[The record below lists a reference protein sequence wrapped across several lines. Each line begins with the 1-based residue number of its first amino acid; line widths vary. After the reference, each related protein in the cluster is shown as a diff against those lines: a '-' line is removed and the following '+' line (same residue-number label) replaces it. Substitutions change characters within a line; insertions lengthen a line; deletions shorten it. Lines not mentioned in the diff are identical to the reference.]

1 MSKKYYCQYFETDHD
16 GYYESN
22 YVTGTKIKSFST
34 QRQPIELRDF
44 ERNVSRR
51 RDFFVLCRPD
61 TVTECRRGCAPVR
74 FLSPMSGDFP
84 NKGRFMKQLPTP
96 VFLIRIWSMHDLNYI
111 GSRYQVLVTVAKV
124 SSDRSIKIYLRTNEG
139 HKIKIHKISYA
150 E

>member
-1 MSKKYYCQYFETDHD
+1 M
-16 GYYESN
+16 
-22 YVTGTKIKSFST
+22 
-34 QRQPIELRDF
+34 RDF

-124 SSDRSIKIYLRTNEG
+124 SSDRSIKIYLRTKVRMKGIKLRSIRSATPNNTMARKS
-139 HKIKIHKISYA
+139 KIPPGALVKSPSSSGRLF
-150 E
+150 

>member
-1 MSKKYYCQYFETDHD
+1 M
-16 GYYESN
+16 
-22 YVTGTKIKSFST
+22 
-34 QRQPIELRDF
+34 RDF

-124 SSDRSIKIYLRTNEG
+124 SSDRSIKIYLRTKVRMKG
-139 HKIKIHKISYA
+139 IKLRSTMARKSKIPPGALVKSPSSSGRLFLKLLIVVL
-150 E
+150 